1 MDICV
6 GWLLDTRVSWFGYYY
21 CFFIAQVSKKFSFDC
36 CINGPLLGLRQFLT
50 TEIPLKNF
58 HRLVALRYCA
68 KCLLQLFVACVTS

>member
-6 GWLLDTRVSWFGYYY
+6 GWLLDTRVSWFGYHY

-50 TEIPLKNF
+50 IENSLKNL
-58 HRLVALRYCA
+58 HCLVENEP
-68 KCLLQLFVACVTS
+68 